1 LAHYRGS
8 WWTGG
13 IWVAV
18 QSYNFISWDL
28 LVGQLAFLLLV
39 IAVFQRSMDRL
50 RLFVAIAALVGLA
63 HSLFMSGSA
72 LLAFWWAVLL
82 LGSLMLLGKRL
93 LENSKVRFTPEE
105 EVMLKGPLS
114 TLPRSGARHFLD
126 QGFWLSGR
134 EGDTLTREEEA
145 VTHLYYLA
153 SGEAR
158 VMSHGRQVGSCRAGD
173 LIGELSVL
181 SGDHASATVVL
192 TGPAR
197 FWCAPAN
204 VLRPYIQAHDGVR
217 RALEEGFSRSIKE
230 KLRHSNELIAEA
242 GGVAAA

>member
-1 LAHYRGS
+1 MA
-8 WWTGG
+8 
-13 IWVAV
+13 A
-18 QSYNFISWDL
+18 QSYSFISWDL
-28 LVGQLAFLLLV
+28 FFGQLGFVLLV
-39 IAVFQRSMDRL
+39 LAIFQRSLDRM
-50 RLFVAIAALVGLA
+50 RAFVALAGLIGLA
-63 HSLFMSGSA
+63 HA
-72 LLAFWWAVLL
+72 LLMGGSGLTAFWWGVLL

-114 TLPRSGARHFLD
+114 SLDRAGARHFLD

-134 EGDTLTREEEA
+134 DGDTLTKEGEA

-153 SGEAR
+153 AGEAK
-158 VMSHGRQVGSCRAGD
+158 VISHGRQVGACRSGD

-192 TGPAR
+192 AGPAR

-204 VLRPYIQAHDGVR
+204 VLRPYIEAHDGVR
-217 RALEEGFSRSIKE
+217 RALEEGFNKSIKE

-242 GGVAAA
+242 GGVPA